1 VKPATVVLDGTD
13 IDPGDVG
20 GKGFALNRLIS
31 MRAPVPS
38 TGAVTTDGYRWFV
51 RDSGLNDFLDGLRAS
66 GPPRQADLD
75 SAADLVDAAF
85 LDAEIPDALAAQILQ
100 LSRDVGE
107 GKLLAVRSSATAE
120 DMADASFAGQ
130 YRSYLEIGDEEA
142 LLRAVKLVWA
152 SLWLPAPRAYRAH
165 SKVSEEDLAMSVVIM
180 ELVEA
185 ERAGVVFTVNPA
197 GSSNDLRIEA
207 VDGLGEQL
215 VSGEVTPE
223 AYALPRSPAQRP
235 SLDPVLDEAVDA
247 ALDLE
252 RRFGD
257 PQDVEWAHDGSKLFI
272 VQTRPITTATARDDG
287 DGFDTEIGED
297 HAFTTAGIAES
308 LPGVLPPLQW
318 TTAAPLLE
326 NGFRQL
332 FDQMNALPP
341 AADDRPFIARVRG
354 RAVLSLDLMKAAATE
369 VPGGS
374 AEEIERQYFGRVISE
389 PDDSPPGTRA
399 RGPFKGLRSMFTG
412 FREINARRSFRFEA
426 LTSIDATE
434 RLLLAPPNC
443 SVVTAEQLL
452 AYRHRALDLAGR
464 LMAAEIAV
472 AAAAA
477 AAYRGVEL
485 FLDPHVGD
493 DAPSLAQRLTAGGI
507 DPCGAQVALHTC
519 DIAEQALS
527 DADLAE
533 LISGLSAR
541 NPEVLTELATS
552 PQGTELLAVVE
563 EELGRSGSASV
574 FAGET
579 WAESRGLAWQ
589 LISQA
594 VQVERSG
601 RREMADAGDRETIL
615 RDVESLFATSWKWR
629 FQRVM
634 TGQIVD
640 VRRRML
646 RRLVGDAVEFLH
658 LREKTKSA
666 VLALGGEIRRI
677 HLELGHRLFD
687 SGSLASPLDVDLL
700 SAQELVFA
708 IDGHGPSPW
717 ELDRRR
723 EALERMSADESVPQ
737 IFVGDPNRR
746 IGVESE
752 PTGDAFAGWGAS
764 AGVYVGRARIITK
777 ATEPI
782 EPGDILV
789 ARTTDPAWTP
799 LFLTAG
805 AIVVEEG
812 GPLSHAAII
821 ARELG
826 LPAVLNVPGLVNRL
840 KTQEFAQLRVDGDSG
855 TVAILSRDSE
865 IDLEDPQEVGGEPE
879 EAEGDPEKVGAEPE
893 ERRESV
899 LEVTG

>member
-1 VKPATVVLDGTD
+1 MSSATVILDGSD
-13 IDPGDVG
+13 IEPGVVG

-31 MRAPVPS
+31 MDASVPP
-38 TGAVTTDGYRWFV
+38 TGSVTTDGYRWFIH
-51 RDSGLNDFLDGLRAS
+51 DSGLDSFIDGLRTS
-66 GPPRQADLD
+66 GLPNQAELD
-75 SAADLVDAAF
+75 TAADLVDAAF
-85 LDAEIPDALAAQILQ
+85 LEAKMPDALSAEILR
-100 LSRDVGE
+100 LSHDIGE

-120 DMADASFAGQ
+120 DMVDASFAGQ
-130 YRSYLEIGDEEA
+130 YRSFLEIGDDES

-165 SKVSEEDLAMSVVIM
+165 ANVSEGDLAMSVVIM

-223 AYALPRSPAQRP
+223 AYVLPRSSAHRP
-235 SLDPVLDEAVDA
+235 SVDPVLDEAVEA

-252 RRFGD
+252 RRFGA
-257 PQDVEWAHDGSKLFI
+257 PQDVEWAHDGRTLYI
-272 VQTRPITTATARDDG
+272 VQTRPITTVSERDDG
-287 DGFDTEIGED
+287 DGFDTKIGED

-341 AADDRPFIARVRG
+341 TADDRPFIARIQG
-354 RAVLSLDLMKAAATE
+354 RAVLSLDLMKAAAAE

-389 PDDSPPGTRA
+389 PDESPPDTGPK
-399 RGPFKGLRSMFTG
+399 GPFKGLRSMLTG
-412 FREINARRSFRFEA
+412 FREINARRGFRFEA
-426 LTSIDATE
+426 LTSIDTTE
-434 RLLLAPPNC
+434 RLLLSPPNC
-443 SVVTAEQLL
+443 GIATSDQLL
-452 AYRHRALDLAGR
+452 GYRHRALDLAGR

-485 FLDPHVGD
+485 FLEPHVGD
-493 DAPSLAQRLTAGGI
+493 DAAGLAQRLTAGGI

-527 DADLAE
+527 DAALADL
-533 LISGLSAR
+533 IGGLSAR
-541 NPEVLTELATS
+541 NPEVLTQLES
-552 PQGTELLAVVE
+552 IPQGTELLAAVE

-594 VQVERSG
+594 VQVQRSG
-601 RREMADAGDRETIL
+601 RREMIGTDAREEIL

-634 TGQIVD
+634 TGQVVD

-677 HLELGHRLFD
+677 HLELGHRLFG
-687 SGSLASPLDVDLL
+687 SGSLESPLDVDLL
-700 SAQELVFA
+700 AAQELEPA
-708 IDGHGPSPW
+708 INGNGPSLW

-723 EALERMSADESVPQ
+723 QALKRMSEDDSMPQ
-737 IFVGDPNRR
+737 IFVGDPNRQ
-746 IGVESE
+746 IGAQPE
-752 PTGDAFAGWGAS
+752 PTGDTFTGWGAS
-764 AGVYVGRARIITK
+764 AGVYTGTARIITK

-840 KTQEFAQLRVDGDSG
+840 KTQESAQLRVDGDAG
-855 TVAILSRDSE
+855 TVAI
-865 IDLEDPQEVGGEPE
+865 IDPD
-879 EAEGDPEKVGAEPE
+879 
-893 ERRESV
+893 RETVPGKV
-899 LEVTG
+899 LEVAG

>member
-1 VKPATVVLDGTD
+1 
-13 IDPGDVG
+13 
-20 GKGFALNRLIS
+20 
-31 MRAPVPS
+31 
-38 TGAVTTDGYRWFV
+38 
-51 RDSGLNDFLDGLRAS
+51 
-66 GPPRQADLD
+66 
-75 SAADLVDAAF
+75 
-85 LDAEIPDALAAQILQ
+85 
-100 LSRDVGE
+100 
-107 GKLLAVRSSATAE
+107 
-120 DMADASFAGQ
+120 
-130 YRSYLEIGDEEA
+130 
-142 LLRAVKLVWA
+142 
-152 SLWLPAPRAYRAH
+152 
-165 SKVSEEDLAMSVVIM
+165 MSVVVM
-180 ELVEA
+180 ELVQA
-185 ERAGVVFTVNPA
+185 ERAGVVFTINPA
-197 GSSNDLRIEA
+197 GSTNDLRIEA

-223 AYALPRSPAQRP
+223 AYVLPRSTSRRPAI
-235 SLDPVLDEAVDA
+235 DPVLDEAVEA

-257 PQDVEWAHDGSKLFI
+257 PQDVEWAHDGNSLYI
-272 VQTRPITTATARDDG
+272 VQTRPITTVSVRDDG
-287 DGFDTEIGED
+287 DGFDTVIGQD

-341 AADDRPFIARVRG
+341 VADDRPFLARVRG
-354 RAVLSLDLMKAAATE
+354 RAVLSLDLMKAAAAE

-389 PDDSPPGTRA
+389 PTDEPQVDGA
-399 RGPFKGLRSMFTG
+399 KGPFKGLRSMLTG
-412 FREINARRSFRFEA
+412 FREINARRIFRVEA
-426 LTSIDATE
+426 LTSIDTTE
-434 RLLLAPPNC
+434 RLLVAPPNC
-443 SVVTAEQLL
+443 RVASTEQLL
-452 AYRHRALDLAGR
+452 AYRHRALGLAGR

-485 FLDPHVGD
+485 FLEPHVGE
-493 DAPSLAQRLTAGGI
+493 DAAGLAQRLTAGGI

-519 DIAEQALS
+519 DIAERALS
-527 DADLAE
+527 DDDLAE
-533 LISGLSAR
+533 MIGGLSAR
-541 NPEVLTELATS
+541 DPVVLERLGQS
-552 PQGTELLAVVE
+552 SQGIELLKAVD

-594 VQVERSG
+594 VQVQRSG
-601 RREMADAGDRETIL
+601 RHAMIGESAREEIL
-615 RDVESLFATSWKWR
+615 RDIEALFVTSWKWR
-629 FQRVM
+629 FQRVV

-646 RRLVGDAVEFLH
+646 RRLVGDAVEFLY

-666 VLALGGEIRRI
+666 VLALGGEIRRV
-677 HLELGHRLFD
+677 HLELGHRLFE
-687 SGSLASPLDVDLL
+687 SGALATPVDIDLL
-700 SAQELVFA
+700 AAQELESAVEGF
-708 IDGHGPSPW
+708 GPSLW
-717 ELDRRR
+717 EISRRR
-723 EALERMSADESVPQ
+723 DALEEMSEDDSVPQ
-737 IFVGDPNRR
+737 IFIGDPNQQL
-746 IGVESE
+746 GELPE
-752 PTGDAFAGWGAS
+752 MTGDVFTGWGAS
-764 AGVYVGRARIITK
+764 AGVYTGTARIITK

-782 EPGDILV
+782 NPGEILV

-826 LPAVLNVPGLVNRL
+826 LPAVLNVPGLVSRI
-840 KTQEFAQLRVDGDSG
+840 KTEGSVQLRVDGDSG
-855 TVAILSRDSE
+855 IVAIL
-865 IDLEDPQEVGGEPE
+865 DPDVET
-879 EAEGDPEKVGAEPE
+879 K
-893 ERRESV
+893 REMV

>member
-1 VKPATVVLDGTD
+1 VNRATVILDGSD
-13 IDPGDVG
+13 IDPGVVG

-31 MRAPVPS
+31 MDAPVPR
-38 TGAVTTDGYRWFV
+38 TGSVTTDGYRWFV
-51 RDSGLNDFLDGLRAS
+51 QDSGLDGFIEELRAS
-66 GPPRQADLD
+66 GLPNQSDLD
-75 SAADLVDAAF
+75 YAADLVDTAF
-85 LDAEIPDALAAQILQ
+85 LEASMPDALAVEMLQ
-100 LSRDVGE
+100 LSHDIGE

-130 YRSYLEIGDEEA
+130 YRSFLEIGDDEA

-165 SKVSEEDLAMSVVIM
+165 SNVSEEDLAMSVVVM

-197 GSSNDLRIEA
+197 GSPNDLRIEA

-223 AYALPRSPAQRP
+223 AYVLPRSSAHRP

-252 RRFGD
+252 RRFGA
-257 PQDVEWAHDGSKLFI
+257 PQDVEWAHDGSKLYI
-272 VQTRPITTATARDDG
+272 VQTRPITTVSVRDDG
-287 DGFDTEIGED
+287 DGFDTKIGED

-341 AADDRPFIARVRG
+341 IADDRPFIARVQG
-354 RAVLSLDLMKAAATE
+354 RAVLSLDLMKAAAAE

-389 PDDSPPGTRA
+389 PAESPPDAGA
-399 RGPFKGLRSMFTG
+399 KGPFKGLRSMFTG

-426 LTSIDATE
+426 LTSIDTTE

-443 SVVTAEQLL
+443 SVATSEQLL

-485 FLDPHVGD
+485 FLEPHVGD
-493 DAPSLAQRLTAGGI
+493 DAAGLAQRLTAGGI

-527 DADLAE
+527 DADLAD
-533 LISGLSAR
+533 LISGLGAR
-541 NPEVLTELATS
+541 NPEVLIQLESS
-552 PQGTELLAVVE
+552 PQGTELLAAVE
-563 EELGRSGSASV
+563 EELGRSGSASI

-594 VQVERSG
+594 VQVQRSG
-601 RREMADAGDRETIL
+601 RGEMIGTDAREEIL
-615 RDVESLFATSWKWR
+615 ADVESLFATSWKWR

-634 TGQIVD
+634 TGQVVD

-666 VLALGGEIRRI
+666 VLALGGEIRRV
-677 HLELGHRLFD
+677 HLELGHRLFE
-687 SGSLASPLDVDLL
+687 SGSLESPLDVDLL
-700 SAQELVFA
+700 AAQELEAA
-708 IDGHGPSPW
+708 INGQGPSLW

-723 EALERMSADESVPQ
+723 EALQRMSEDDSMPQ
-737 IFVGDPNRR
+737 IFVGDPNRQ
-746 IGVESE
+746 IGAQAET
-752 PTGDAFAGWGAS
+752 TGDTFTGWGAS
-764 AGVYVGRARIITK
+764 AGVYTGIARIITK

-840 KTQEFAQLRVDGDSG
+840 KGQESVQLRVDGDAG
-855 TVAILSRDSE
+855 TVAI
-865 IDLEDPQEVGGEPE
+865 IDPDRETAPG
-879 EAEGDPEKVGAEPE
+879 KV
-893 ERRESV
+893 V
-899 LEVTG
+899 EVTG

>member
-1 VKPATVVLDGTD
+1 VNPATVILDGSD
-13 IDPGDVG
+13 IDPSLVG

-31 MRAPVPS
+31 MGASVPS
-38 TGAVTTDGYRWFV
+38 TGSVTTDGYRWFV
-51 RDSGLNDFLDGLRAS
+51 RDSGLGTFLDDLRDSGL
-66 GPPRQADLD
+66 PEQADLE
-75 SAADLVDAAF
+75 SAADLVDAVF
-85 LDAEIPDALAAQILQ
+85 LDADVPGALADQILQ
-100 LSRDVGE
+100 LSHDVGD
-107 GKLLAVRSSATAE
+107 GRLLAVRSSATAE

-130 YRSYLEIGDEEA
+130 YRSYLEIGDDEA
-142 LLRAVKLVWA
+142 LMRAVKLVWA
-152 SLWLPAPRAYRAH
+152 SLWLPAPRSYRAH
-165 SKVSEEDLAMSVVIM
+165 TKVSEDDLAMSVVIM
-180 ELVEA
+180 ELVQA
-185 ERAGVVFTVNPA
+185 ERAGVVFTVDPA

-207 VDGLGEQL
+207 VEGLGEQL

-223 AYALPRSPAQRP
+223 AYVLSRSPSRRP
-235 SLDPVLDEAVDA
+235 AIDPVLDEAVAA

-257 PQDVEWAHDGSKLFI
+257 PQDVEWAHDGAKLYI
-272 VQTRPITTATARDDG
+272 VQTRPITTVSVRDDG
-287 DGFDTEIGED
+287 DGFDTRIGED

-308 LPGVLPPLQW
+308 LPGVLLPLQW

-341 AADDRPFIARVRG
+341 AADDRPFIARVQG
-354 RAVLSLDLMKAAATE
+354 RAVLSLDLMKAAAAE

-389 PDDSPPGTRA
+389 PDGTPEDTGSK
-399 RGPFKGLRSMFTG
+399 GPFKGLRSMFTG

-434 RLLLAPPNC
+434 QLLLSPPNC
-443 SVVTAEQLL
+443 TVALSEQLF

-485 FLDPHVGD
+485 FLEPHVAD
-493 DAPSLAQRLTAGGI
+493 DAAGLAQRLTAGGI

-527 DADLAE
+527 DVDLADLIA
-533 LISGLSAR
+533 GLSAR
-541 NPEVLTELATS
+541 NPELLGQLESS
-552 PQGTELLAVVE
+552 PQGTELLAAVE
-563 EELGRSGSASV
+563 VELGRSGSASV

-601 RREMADAGDRETIL
+601 RREMVGAGAREEIL
-615 RDVESLFATSWKWR
+615 GDVESLFVTSWKWR

-666 VLALGGEIRRI
+666 VLALGGEIRRV
-677 HLELGHRLFD
+677 HLELGQRLFE
-687 SGSLASPLDVDLL
+687 SGTLASPLDIDLL
-700 SAQELVFA
+700 VAQELEPA
-708 IDGHGPSPW
+708 INGHGPSMW
-717 ELDRRR
+717 EIDRRR
-723 EALERMSADESVPQ
+723 SALETMSDNESIPQ
-737 IFVGDPNRR
+737 IFVGDPNRA
-746 IGVESE
+746 IGAELDQ
-752 PTGDAFAGWGAS
+752 TGDTFTGWGAS
-764 AGVYVGRARIITK
+764 AGVYTGTARIITK

-826 LPAVLNVPGLVNRL
+826 LPAVLNVPGLVSRL
-840 KTQEFAQLRVDGDSG
+840 KTGESVQLRVDGDAG
-855 TVAILSRDSE
+855 VVAIL
-865 IDLEDPQEVGGEPE
+865 DP
-879 EAEGDPEKVGAEPE
+879 DPEQVR
-893 ERRESV
+893 ERF
-899 LEVTG
+899 LEVAG